1 MKTQEHTA
9 LPEGRDIPFLLLGI
23 LGIGS
28 SGPVIAKSVMP
39 ISTLVF
45 WRNLGG
51 ALIVAPFAYRKK
63 EWRVLSN
70 RPALNL
76 SALSGVL
83 LGFHFLA
90 FFAAMRFTTVAA
102 GTALASLQPIFT
114 AIYLKF
120 KGARISAQSMI
131 GLFLAFGSV
140 MLITGVDFSLSTKA
154 FTGDLFGIL
163 SGALAAGYVLIGS
176 GVQKTLSTSTYTT
189 ICYGTCALVTL
200 ITALATKS
208 EILHFQLNQWFL
220 LFSLIIGAQLLG
232 HSLFNLT
239 LKRVSPVVVSLI
251 VFFEVPVSAVIAL
264 IWLHQK
270 PQSGTIPGIIGLL
283 IGCAIFV
290 LRNKPIEV
298 SVD

>member
-28 SGPVIAKSVMP
+28 SGPVIAKSLMP

-51 ALIVAPFAYRKK
+51 ALIIAPFAYRKK
-63 EWRVLSN
+63 EWRVKSN
-70 RPALNL
+70 RPAMKL

-102 GTALASLQPIFT
+102 GTALASLQPIFA

-120 KGARISAQSMI
+120 KGARISGQSLF
-131 GLFLAFGSV
+131 GLFLAFASV
-140 MLITGVDFSLSTKA
+140 MLITGIDFTLSTRA

-163 SGALAAGYVLIGS
+163 SGALAAGYVLLGS

-189 ICYGTCALVTL
+189 ICYGTCSLVALVT
-200 ITALATKS
+200 ALGTRS
-208 EILHFQLNQWFL
+208 QILHFQLNQWFL
-220 LFSLIIGAQLLG
+220 MLSLIVGAQLLG

-251 VFFEVPVSAVIAL
+251 VFFEVPVAAVIAL

-283 IGCAIFV
+283 IGCGIFV
-290 LRNKPIEV
+290 LRNKPIEAPG
-298 SVD
+298 D

>member
-9 LPEGRDIPFLLLGI
+9 LPDGRDIPFLLLGI

-28 SGPVIAKSVMP
+28 SGPIIAKSVMP

-51 ALIVAPFAYRKK
+51 ALIIAPIAYRKK
-63 EWRVLSN
+63 EWREESN
-70 RPALNL
+70 HPAIKL

-102 GTALASLQPIFT
+102 GTALAALQPIFA

-120 KGARISAQSMI
+120 KGARISGQSLV
-131 GLFLAFGSV
+131 GLFIAFASV
-140 MLITGVDFSLSTKA
+140 MLITGIDFTLSTRA
-154 FTGDLFGIL
+154 FTGDLLGIL
-163 SGALAAGYVLIGS
+163 AGALAAGYVLLGS

-200 ITALATKS
+200 VTALATRS
-208 EILHFQLNQWFL
+208 QIFHFQLNQWL
-220 LFSLIIGAQLLG
+220 LMLSLIIGAQLLG

-251 VFFEVPVSAVIAL
+251 VFFEVPVAAIIAL

-270 PQSGTIPGIIGLL
+270 PEPGTIPGIIGLL

-290 LRNKPIEV
+290 LRNKPNEV
-298 SVD
+298 PLD

>member
-45 WRNLGG
+45 WRNFGG

-70 RPALNL
+70 RPALKL

-114 AIYLKF
+114 ALYLKF

-140 MLITGVDFSLSTKA
+140 MLITGVDFTLSTRA

-163 SGALAAGYVLIGS
+163 SGALAACS
-176 GVQKTLSTSTYTT
+176 SCS
-189 ICYGTCALVTL
+189 
-200 ITALATKS
+200 
-208 EILHFQLNQWFL
+208 
-220 LFSLIIGAQLLG
+220 
-232 HSLFNLT
+232 
-239 LKRVSPVVVSLI
+239 
-251 VFFEVPVSAVIAL
+251 
-264 IWLHQK
+264 
-270 PQSGTIPGIIGLL
+270 
-283 IGCAIFV
+283 
-290 LRNKPIEV
+290 
-298 SVD
+298 

>member
-1 MKTQEHTA
+1 MKTQEHTS

-51 ALIVAPFAYRKK
+51 ALIIAPFAYRKK
-63 EWRVLSN
+63 EWRVPSN
-70 RPALNL
+70 RRSIRF
-76 SALSGVL
+76 SAISGVL

-140 MLITGVDFSLSTKA
+140 MLITGIDFTLSTRA

-189 ICYGTCALVTL
+189 ICYGTCAFVTL
-200 ITALATKS
+200 IAALLTRS
-208 EILHFQLNQWFL
+208 EILHFQFNQWIL

-264 IWLHQK
+264 LWLNQK
-270 PQSGTIPGIIGLL
+270 PQPGTIPGIIGLL

>member
-1 MKTQEHTA
+1 
-9 LPEGRDIPFLLLGI
+9 
-23 LGIGS
+23 
-28 SGPVIAKSVMP
+28 MP

-51 ALIVAPFAYRKK
+51 ALIIAPFAYRKK
-63 EWRVLSN
+63 EWREESN
-70 RPALNL
+70 HPAIKL

-102 GTALASLQPIFT
+102 GTALAALQPIFA

-120 KGARISAQSMI
+120 KGARISGQSLV
-131 GLFLAFGSV
+131 GLFIAFASV
-140 MLITGVDFSLSTKA
+140 MLITGIDFTLSTRA
-154 FTGDLFGIL
+154 FTGDLLGIL
-163 SGALAAGYVLIGS
+163 AGALAAGYVLLGS

-200 ITALATKS
+200 VTALATRS
-208 EILHFQLNQWFL
+208 QILHFQLNQWL
-220 LFSLIIGAQLLG
+220 LMLSLIIGAQLLG

-251 VFFEVPVSAVIAL
+251 VFFEVPVAAIIAL

-270 PQSGTIPGIIGLL
+270 PEPGTIPGIIGLL

-290 LRNKPIEV
+290 LRNKPNEV
-298 SVD
+298 PLD

>member
-9 LPEGRDIPFLLLGI
+9 LPDGRDIPFLLLGI

-28 SGPVIAKSVMP
+28 SGPIIAKSVMP

-51 ALIVAPFAYRKK
+51 ALIIAPFAYRKK
-63 EWRVLSN
+63 EWREESN
-70 RPALNL
+70 HPAIKL

-102 GTALASLQPIFT
+102 GTALAALQPIFA

-120 KGARISAQSMI
+120 KGARISGQSLV
-131 GLFLAFGSV
+131 GLFIAFASV
-140 MLITGVDFSLSTKA
+140 MLITGIDFTLSTRA
-154 FTGDLFGIL
+154 FTGDLLGIL
-163 SGALAAGYVLIGS
+163 AGALAAGYVLLGS

-200 ITALATKS
+200 VTALATRS
-208 EILHFQLNQWFL
+208 QIFHFQLNQWL
-220 LFSLIIGAQLLG
+220 LMLSLIIGAQLLG

-251 VFFEVPVSAVIAL
+251 VFFEVPVAAIIAL

-270 PQSGTIPGIIGLL
+270 PEPGTIPGIIGLL

-290 LRNKPIEV
+290 LRNKPNEV
-298 SVD
+298 PLD

>member
-1 MKTQEHTA
+1 MK
-9 LPEGRDIPFLLLGI
+9 
-23 LGIGS
+23 
-28 SGPVIAKSVMP
+28 
-39 ISTLVF
+39 
-45 WRNLGG
+45 
-51 ALIVAPFAYRKK
+51 
-63 EWRVLSN
+63 
-70 RPALNL
+70 L

-120 KGARISAQSMI
+120 KGARISGQSLV
-131 GLFLAFGSV
+131 GLFLAFASV
-140 MLITGVDFSLSTKA
+140 MLITGIDFTLSTRA

-163 SGALAAGYVLIGS
+163 SGALAAGYVLLGS

-200 ITALATKS
+200 VTALATRS
-208 EILHFQLNQWFL
+208 QIFHFQLNQWL
-220 LFSLIIGAQLLG
+220 LMLSLIVGAQLLG

-270 PQSGTIPGIIGLL
+270 PQPGTVPGIIGLL
-283 IGCAIFV
+283 IGCGIFV
-290 LRNKPIEV
+290 LRNKPIEA
-298 SVD
+298 SGD

>member
-9 LPEGRDIPFLLLGI
+9 LPDGRDIPFLLLGI

-28 SGPVIAKSVMP
+28 SGPIIAKSVMP

-51 ALIVAPFAYRKK
+51 ALIIAPIAYRKK
-63 EWRVLSN
+63 EWREESN
-70 RPALNL
+70 HPAIKL

-102 GTALASLQPIFT
+102 GTALAALQPIFA

-120 KGARISAQSMI
+120 KGARISGQSLV
-131 GLFLAFGSV
+131 GLFIAFASV
-140 MLITGVDFSLSTKA
+140 MLITGIDFTLSTRA
-154 FTGDLFGIL
+154 FTGDLLGIL
-163 SGALAAGYVLIGS
+163 AGALAAGYVLLGS

-200 ITALATKS
+200 VTALATRS
-208 EILHFQLNQWFL
+208 QILHFQLNQWL
-220 LFSLIIGAQLLG
+220 LMLSLIIGAQLLG

-251 VFFEVPVSAVIAL
+251 VFFEVPVAAIIAL

-270 PQSGTIPGIIGLL
+270 PEPGTIPGIIGLL

-290 LRNKPIEV
+290 LRNKPNEV
-298 SVD
+298 PLD